1 MGYWLFSQ
9 FFHLQNC
16 IVLMT
21 TGEYTRLSILATSPK
36 PFGYGSKPVFH
47 GDNWK
52 SCGPIPICCPLKIW
66 TPIPSHGLE
75 YHVPHTLLA
84 VNLARPPF
92 RDMAFENPSFANPSK
107 VDEASLNR
115 IDNVYL
121 SYIIGYVLSIFKHII
136 SVFTCILLDIYIYI
150 YYLSKNVL
158 STTIYINY

>member
-107 VDEASLNR
+107 VDEAPLNR
-115 IDNVYL
+115 IDMHIDRILY
-121 SYIIGYVLSIFKHII
+121 IGYYLFSNIF
-136 SVFTCILLDIYIYI
+136 VFTCILLHI
-150 YYLSKNVL
+150 YYISKNVL
-158 STTIYINY
+158 SI